1 MTARAPFGV
10 LAALLTCYLAA
21 PLVAFAVRLAASRER
36 GFGVPGLWGAL
47 YVSFVCATISLFL
60 VCLFGIPLAYLLA
73 RRPGRVARIVGV
85 AVQLPLALPPLM
97 SGLLLI
103 YLVGPYS
110 FLGAHLGGRLTD
122 SMAGVVL
129 AQSFVAAPFLV
140 VAARAAFVQ
149 VDRSLLEVAATLGHG
164 ELSRFVRVALPAAA
178 PGVRA
183 GMVLCW
189 LRAFGEY
196 GATVILAYH
205 PFTLPIYDF
214 NQFSAAGLP
223 TTQAPVALAL
233 GSALV
238 VLAASRLPLARLWR
252 HRDTRLA
259 AIGEPAHP
267 SAAPRGV
274 VTAVHAVPP
283 PPLRFAVAAHQGG
296 FALEVAHDATSGR
309 LAVLG
314 PSGSGKSTL
323 LRALAGLLGPRVAE
337 VTLGRDALGDR
348 APEAREVGYVAQG
361 FDLFPGRAVAGQLS
375 FGVGAD
381 AQAAARLVHELGL
394 TELWARLPNELSGGQ
409 RQRVALA
416 QALARTPA
424 LLLLDEPFT
433 GLDAPVR
440 LEARRALRRLQH
452 EHGLASVVV
461 THDPEDA
468 AYLADEVIVLAEG
481 RALQAGPIATVFR
494 HPASLAVARL
504 LGIPNFARAV
514 VVEPGVLAIGTG
526 RLFADTGGLT
536 RGSTVAWSVRPEHI
550 ELVARG
556 PNRLAARVLDRTE
569 LGVLAEVALL
579 LETGTELVARP
590 SASPDVRAGEAVGLE
605 IAPAAISCWPAE
617 PDINDAGAAVL

>member
-21 PLVAFAVRLAASRER
+21 PLVAFAVRLATSSER
-36 GFGVPGLWGAL
+36 GFGAPGLFGAL
-47 YVSFVCATISLFL
+47 YISVVCATISLVL

-73 RRPGRVARIVGV
+73 RRPGRVARVVGI

-110 FLGAHLGGRLTD
+110 FLGSHLGGRLTD

-164 ELSRFVRVALPAAA
+164 ELSRFARVALPAAA

-238 VLAASRLPLARLWR
+238 VLAASRLPLARWWQ
-252 HRDTRLA
+252 HRRGGQGAL
-259 AIGEPAHP
+259 GEPTRASVP
-267 SAAPRGV
+267 RLPVASPARVAPP
-274 VTAVHAVPP
+274 A
-283 PPLRFAVAAHQGG
+283 PLRFSVSAHQGG
-296 FALEVAHDATSGR
+296 FALRVSHEAPTGR

-323 LRALAGLLGPRVAE
+323 LRALAGLLGPAAAE
-337 VTLGRDALGDR
+337 LALGDDR
-348 APEAREVGYVAQG
+348 LGDRPPETRGIGYVAQG
-361 FDLFPGRAVAGQLS
+361 FDLFPGRQVAGQLA

-381 AQAAARLVHELGL
+381 APAAARLAEDLGI
-394 TELWARLPNELSGGQ
+394 TALWTRLPSELSGGQ

-416 QALARTPA
+416 QALARTPP
-424 LLLLDEPFT
+424 LVLLDEPFT

-440 LEARRALRRLQH
+440 LEARRALRRLQR
-452 EHGLASVVV
+452 EYGLASVVV

-468 AYLADEVIVLAEG
+468 AYLADEIIVLSEG
-481 RALQAGPIATVFR
+481 RALQAGAVPTVFA
-494 HPASLAVARL
+494 HPASPAVARL
-504 LGIPNFARAV
+504 LGIPNFAHAV
-514 VVEPGVLAIGTG
+514 VVEPGVLAIGSG
-526 RLFADTGGLT
+526 RLVADTGGSS
-536 RGSTVAWSVRPEHI
+536 RGSVVAWSVRPEQV
-550 ELVARG
+550 ELVAPGRG
-556 PNRLAARVLDRTE
+556 GLAARVLDRTE
-569 LGVLAEVALL
+569 LGVHAEVTLL
-579 LETGTELVARP
+579 LEGGIELVARP
-590 SASPDVRAGEAVGLE
+590 VGPTAVRAGAEVGLE
-605 IAPAAISCWPAE
+605 IPPAAISCWPT
-617 PDINDAGAAVL
+617 